1 MSGTPESVYG
11 RTRSI
16 LITGASS
23 GIGAALAEQL
33 APYGGKIALTARRA
47 EQLEEVAQRVR
58 QLGGVP
64 LVLPCDVTDL
74 AAVREASA
82 RVSAEQG
89 AVDVAFLNAGIG
101 DPLALPR
108 FDAEKLRQIFAVNVF
123 GVTNWMDALLPA
135 MIQRGSGILAA
146 TSSLIAGRAMPGA
159 SVYAATKAAISS
171 MLDGYRVEGRLYG
184 LQITVVEPGFVRTPI
199 HGDKPVS
206 RPFMVDV
213 DQAAQIIVE
222 GVAEGKALIR
232 FPWQMAAAL
241 QVLRHLPN
249 ALFDSFGRKMVRKPR
264 D

>member
-23 GIGAALAEQL
+23 GIGAALAEQV
-33 APYGGKIALTARRA
+33 APYGGKIALAARR
-47 EQLEEVAQRVR
+47 EQQLEEVAERVR
-58 QLGGVP
+58 RLGGTPMV
-64 LVLPCDVTDL
+64 VPCDVTDL
-74 AAVREASA
+74 GAVREASA
-82 RVSAEQG
+82 RVTAEQG

-108 FDAEKLRQIFAVNVF
+108 FDAEKLRRIFDVNVF
-123 GVTNWMDALLPA
+123 GVTNWMDALLPP
-135 MIQRGSGILAA
+135 MIERKSGILAV
-146 TSSLIAGRAMPGA
+146 TSSLIAGRAMPGT
-159 SVYAATKAAISS
+159 SVYAATKAALSS
-171 MLDGYRVEGRLYG
+171 MLDGYRVEGRIYG
-184 LQITVVEPGFVRTPI
+184 LQITIVEPGFVRTPI
-199 HGDKPVS
+199 HGKAKS
-206 RPFMVDV
+206 RPFMVKV
-213 DQAAQIIVE
+213 DRAAQIIVE

-249 ALFDSFGRKMVRKPR
+249 ALFDSFGRKMVRKQG